1 MNESEFN
8 ELRETSW
15 RRKLMPA
22 EELRAQAHLAAH
34 PEAQTAWEEDL
45 ALTRQLQD
53 LPNAPLSSNFTS
65 LVLQAV
71 DAQKNQPASIGSLAS
86 WWNEWLRRFAPR
98 VALATLTVAL
108 GVGGIFEYRAY
119 TRKQVV
125 QGVKQFLAS
134 LPGPVPEAE
143 FAEDFEAIQQLQTV
157 SFSKDDDLLAALK

>member
-53 LPNAPLSSNFTS
+53 LPNVRMSNA
-65 LVLQAV
+65 VLQLEMLGAPV
-71 DAQKNQPASIGSLAS
+71 EMVTRAEGRVPTRVFTREL
-86 WWNEWLRRFAPR
+86 LRESRWR
-98 VALATLTVAL
+98 H
-108 GVGGIFEYRAY
+108 
-119 TRKQVV
+119 
-125 QGVKQFLAS
+125 
-134 LPGPVPEAE
+134 
-143 FAEDFEAIQQLQTV
+143 
-157 SFSKDDDLLAALK
+157 